1 MNGRYGQLPI
11 DLGFVNLNPSEMMF
25 WLNCPI
31 KLPYG
36 QFVIP
41 ENLKQ
46 FNPIIF
52 KMRDALQSMLH
63 DKYVYLTVKTLYLN
77 KGCPSN
83 RPGWHSDGFMTDDIN
98 LIWYDSVPTVF
109 WNPSEQVSIIQDHQQ
124 SLAQMSELCENGPFK
139 TYPVKHLLMLNQ
151 HDIHKCGDVKEDGIR
166 TFIKISVSKN
176 KYDME
181 GNSINHALGTNW
193 NYQKRDK
200 QRNLQSTSEQS
211 A

>member
-1 MNGRYGQLPI
+1 MNVKYGQLPI
-11 DLGFVNLNPSEMMF
+11 DLGLVDLNPSEMMF

-36 QFVIP
+36 QFIVPANLNQFHPVICKAR
-41 ENLKQ
+41 NTLK
-46 FNPIIF
+46 
-52 KMRDALQSMLH
+52 SMLH
-63 DKYVYLTVKTLYLN
+63 DKYVYLTVKTLHLT
-77 KGCPSN
+77 KGCHPN

-98 LIWYDSVPTVF
+98 LIWYDSVPTIF
-109 WNPSEQVSIIQDHQQ
+109 WSPCEQVGIIQDHHE

-151 HDIHKCGDVKEDGIR
+151 YDIHKCGDVEEDGVR

-181 GNSINHALGTNW
+181 GNSINHALETNW
-193 NYQKRDK
+193 SYQKRVNE
-200 QRNLQSTSEQS
+200 RNVQSRAELS
-211 A
+211 